1 MRLLLKIYDGFKTI
15 YQKILRLILFCYKL
29 ILAYPLRFLFG
40 GGGCRY
46 SPTCSEYA
54 VDVIEKY
61 GIIKGTPLAIKRVL
75 KCNSWSD

>member
-1 MRLLLKIYDGFKTI
+1 M
-15 YQKILRLILFCYKL
+15 
-29 ILAYPLRFLFG
+29 FG

-46 SPTCSEYA
+46 SPTCSEYS

-75 KCNSWSD
+75 KCNNWSN